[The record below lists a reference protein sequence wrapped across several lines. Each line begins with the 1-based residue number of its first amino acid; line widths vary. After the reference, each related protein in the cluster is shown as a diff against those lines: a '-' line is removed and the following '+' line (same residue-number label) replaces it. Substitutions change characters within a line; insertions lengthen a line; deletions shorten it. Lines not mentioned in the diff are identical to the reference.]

1 VGRRST
7 RRARVAAAAVA
18 GALLAVPA
26 VLAAGGSAAAGTG
39 MTGQIVSWQPQ
50 QDGHATA
57 VFGLQ
62 NPTADASIDPS
73 TVQVMIDGQKVPS
86 TAKPIGQDT
95 TAPVRSTVLSMDVS
109 GSMNEKLPTG
119 IAKLTAA
126 KQAADSYLKSVPGDV
141 KVGLVSFADKVTV
154 LVPPTT
160 DHVAVRKAV
169 DALTATGATHLY
181 DAVITSVGV
190 LGTTGVRSQLVL
202 SDGADEGSTATLAKA
217 AGTVKS
223 SGGSLDAV
231 SLGAT
236 TSVQLASLST
246 LAAAGGGQVVPTNDA
261 AKLTDVFTQQAVS
274 QASQVVVDVTVP
286 SSVSGTSK
294 NVQIAAAA
302 GGQTVGGAGFYI
314 MPTTPTSGPT
324 DAFASYGPQPV
335 AGAQPGITAKPW
347 FLPVAFGALALGL
360 FALLAV
366 AFLSSDRDSQQSGRV
381 RRRLARYSLT
391 ARSEA
396 QQQAAAPTSGA
407 LGQSQVARSATEF
420 AGRMVQSRDL
430 DSMLSLKLEAAG
442 LPLRP
447 GEWLIIHVGIAV
459 AVALVLALL
468 TGFAILATLLGLLF
482 GLLGPYLYLSIKEGR
497 RKSEF
502 AAALPGTLQ
511 LLAGSLAAGHSLPQ
525 AVDTVVRDSNGPMA
539 IELNRALVESRLG
552 VPVEDALDGVA
563 QRMDSVDFH
572 WVVMAIR
579 IQREVGGNLAE
590 VLSTVA
596 ATMRE
601 RERLRRQVQV
611 LSAEGRLSA
620 VILGAMPIVFAAY
633 LVIVRPEYIGVLLTS
648 PLGII
653 MIVAAVVMMIAGAFW
668 LKRVITVEV

>member
-1 VGRRST
+1 
-7 RRARVAAAAVA
+7 
-18 GALLAVPA
+18 VPA
-26 VLAAGGSAAAGTG
+26 VLAAGGTASADTG
-39 MTGQIVSWQPQ
+39 MTGQIVSWEPQ

-62 NPTADASIDPS
+62 NPTANASIDSS
-73 TVQVMIDGQKVPS
+73 TVHVMIDGQPVPS

-119 IAKLTAA
+119 VAKLTAA

-154 LVPPTT
+154 VVPPTT
-160 DHVAVRKAV
+160 DHRAVQKAV

-181 DAVITSVGV
+181 DAAITAVHV

-202 SDGADEGSTATLAKA
+202 SDGADEGSRATLAQA
-217 AGTVKS
+217 AAAVKRSGT
-223 SGGSLDAV
+223 SLDAV

-236 TSVQLASLST
+236 TAVQLASLKA
-246 LAAAGGGQVVPTNDA
+246 LATAGGGQVVPTNDA

-294 NVQIAAAA
+294 DVQITAAA
-302 GGQTVGGAGFYI
+302 GGQTVGGSGFYI

-335 AGAQPGITAKPW
+335 AAAQPGLTAKPW

-381 RRRLARYSLT
+381 RRRLARYSLSS
-391 ARSEA
+391 RSEA
-396 QQQAAAPTSGA
+396 QQTTAPTSGA

-420 AGRMVQSRDL
+420 AGRMVRSRDL

-468 TGFAILATLLGLLF
+468 TGFGVLATLLGLVF

-497 RKSEF
+497 RKSAF

-539 IELNRALVESRLG
+539 VELNRALVESRLG

-590 VLSTVA
+590 VLATVA

-633 LVIVRPEYIGVLLTS
+633 LVIVRPEYIGILLTS
-648 PLGII
+648 PLGVI
-653 MIVAAVVMMIAGAFW
+653 MIVSAVVLMIAGAFW

>member
-1 VGRRST
+1 M
-7 RRARVAAAAVA
+7 A

-26 VLAAGGSAAAGTG
+26 VLAVGGAASADTG
-39 MTGQIVSWQPQ
+39 MTGQIVSWEPQ

-62 NPTADASIDPS
+62 NPTANASIDPS
-73 TVQVMIDGQKVPS
+73 TVKVMVDGQVVPS
-86 TAKPIGQDT
+86 NAKPIGQDT
-95 TAPVRSTVLSMDVS
+95 TAPSRSTVLSMDIS

-119 IAKLTAA
+119 VTKIAAA
-126 KQAADSYLKSVPGDV
+126 KAAANSYLQSVPGDV

-154 LVPPTT
+154 VVPPTT
-160 DHVAVRKAV
+160 DHTAVQRAV
-169 DALTATGATHLY
+169 DGLTATGATHLY
-181 DAVITSVGV
+181 DAVITATGL
-190 LGTTGVRSQLVL
+190 LGADGVRSQLVL
-202 SDGADEGSTATLAKA
+202 SDGADEGSKATLPQA
-217 AGTVKS
+217 AAVVKS
-223 SGGSLDAV
+223 SGISLDAV

-236 TSVQLASLST
+236 TAPQQAALNT
-246 LAAAGGGQVVPTNDA
+246 LAAAGGGQVVKTNDA
-261 AKLTDVFTQQAVS
+261 ASLTDIFKQQAVA

-302 GGQTVGGAGFYI
+302 GGQTVAGGGFYI

-335 AGAQPGITAKPW
+335 ATSEPGLTAKPW
-347 FLPVAFGALALGL
+347 FLPVAVGALALGL
-360 FALLAV
+360 FALLVV
-366 AFLSSDRDSQQSGRV
+366 AFLSGDRDSQQSGRV
-381 RRRLARYSLT
+381 RRRLSRYSLS
-391 ARSEA
+391 ARNET
-396 QQQAAAPTSGA
+396 QQADVPTSGA

-459 AVALVLALL
+459 AAAVVLALL
-468 TGFAILATLLGLLF
+468 TGFGVLATLLGLVF
-482 GLLGPYLYLSIKEGR
+482 GLLGPYMYLSVKEGR
-497 RKSEF
+497 RKTAF
-502 AAALPGTLQ
+502 AAQLPGTLQ

-525 AVDTVVRDSNGPMA
+525 AVDTVVRDSDGPMSV
-539 IELNRALVESRLG
+539 ELNRALVESRLG

-633 LVIVRPEYIGVLLTS
+633 LVIVRPEYIGVLLSS

-653 MIVAAVVMMIAGAFW
+653 MIVFAVVLMIAGAFW
-668 LKRVITVEV
+668 LRRVITVEV

>member
-1 VGRRST
+1 VGRDAT
-7 RRARVAAAAVA
+7 RRTRVAAAAVV

-26 VLAAGGSAAAGTG
+26 VLVGGGSASADAG
-39 MTGQIVSWQPQ
+39 MTGQIVSWEPQ
-50 QDGHATA
+50 ADGHATA

-62 NPTADASIDPS
+62 NPTANASIDPS
-73 TVQVMIDGQKVPS
+73 TVKVMVDGQVVPS

-95 TAPVRSTVLSMDVS
+95 TAPSRSTILTMDVS
-109 GSMNEKLPTG
+109 GSMNEKLPNGDTK
-119 IAKLTAA
+119 IAAA
-126 KQAADSYLKSVPGDV
+126 KQAADSYLKAVPNDV

-154 LVPPTT
+154 LIAPTV
-160 DHVAVRKAV
+160 DHTAVQRAV
-169 DALTATGATHLY
+169 DGLTATGATHLY
-181 DAVITSVGV
+181 DAVITAVGV
-190 LGTTGVRSQLVL
+190 LGADGVRSQLVL
-202 SDGADEGSTATLAKA
+202 SDGADEGSKATLAQAQA
-217 AGTVKS
+217 AVKKS
-223 SGGSLDAV
+223 RSSLDAV

-236 TSVQLASLST
+236 TAAQQAALNK
-246 LAAAGGGQVVPTNDA
+246 LAAAGGGQVVATNNA
-261 AKLTDVFTQQAVS
+261 ASLTTVFQQQAVS

-294 NVQIAAAA
+294 DVEIGASA
-302 GGQTVGGAGFYI
+302 GGQTVAATGFYI
-314 MPTTPTSGPT
+314 MPSTPTSGPT

-335 AGAQPGITAKPW
+335 ATVEPGITAKPW
-347 FLPVAFGALALGL
+347 FLPAAIGALALGL
-360 FALLAV
+360 FALLVV
-366 AFLSSDRDSQQSGRV
+366 AFLSGDREDQQAGRV
-381 RRRLARYSLT
+381 RRRLARYSLS

-396 QQQAAAPTSGA
+396 QQPTVPTSGA
-407 LGQSQVARSATEF
+407 LGQSQVAKSATEL

-430 DSMLSLKLEAAG
+430 DSMLALKLEAAG

-459 AVALVLALL
+459 AAAVILALL
-468 TGFAILATLLGLLF
+468 TGFAVLATLLGLVF
-482 GLLGPYLYLSIKEGR
+482 GLLGPYLYLSTKESR
-497 RKSEF
+497 RKAAF

-525 AVDTVVRDSNGPMA
+525 AVDTVVRDSDGPMA
-539 IELNRALVESRLG
+539 VELNRALVESRLG

-620 VILGAMPIVFAAY
+620 VILGALPIVFATY
-633 LVIVRPEYIGVLLTS
+633 LVIVRPEYIGILLSS

-653 MIVAAVVMMIAGAFW
+653 MIVFAIVLMIAGAFW